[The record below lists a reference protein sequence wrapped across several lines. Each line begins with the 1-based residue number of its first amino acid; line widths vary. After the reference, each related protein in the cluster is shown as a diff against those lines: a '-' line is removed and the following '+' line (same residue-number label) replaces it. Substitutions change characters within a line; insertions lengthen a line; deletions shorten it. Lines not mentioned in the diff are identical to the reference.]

1 MTQEI
6 GKVRKFVKLS
16 VVIIFE
22 GENTKSTAFSPFL
35 GNAKMA
41 SSNNFINRATGG
53 TLRG

>member
-6 GKVRKFVKLS
+6 GKVRKLVKLS

-22 GENTKSTAFSPFL
+22 GENSKSIAFSPFL
-35 GNAKMA
+35 GNAKMT
-41 SSNNFINRATGG
+41 SSNNSVNRAMGG